1 MTRPRILFL
10 RTFKSDQLNFVVL
23 NSVALAIRDTAVIEI
38 VGDLRDRVAME
49 ASWREAFGNDVAVD
63 NIVDLIPS
71 TREAWRRE
79 VLGRIDAVD
88 AVVLHIS
95 PKDIDFPEFPF
106 GPPITEMS
114 GFSWER
120 FMESPLGRPITGRG
134 LLREICYL
142 NRLQRLPDTVVV
154 CDARY
159 QPTLDDL
166 IALGGTMGDSTD
178 MHGNLITP
186 RLTAIDKQVGHLRKA
201 SRGVTYQH
209 SPNGGALLPRFAA
222 ALSSALLEV
231 IADRGSR
238 ERPTIDLNNLL
249 GSSATPRPLPPD
261 GELKVVAFT
270 DVEEV
275 LFLPSGELTEIS
287 HEEMGQILNREAV
300 GLGCPYCHARLSEM
314 FFFTRGLQRHGLKG
328 SSERDWPNG
337 ICQVCGHKSS
347 LFGEDSLAPQ

>member
-10 RTFKSDQLNFVVL
+10 RTFKSDPLNFVVL
-23 NSVALAIRDTAVIEI
+23 NSLALAVLDTAVVEI
-38 VGDLRDRVAME
+38 VGDLRDRVAMD
-49 ASWREAFGNDVAVD
+49 ASWREAFGHSVAMADV
-63 NIVDLIPS
+63 VDLIPS
-71 TREAWRRE
+71 TREAWRRD
-79 VLGRIDAVD
+79 VLGRIEAAD

-106 GPPITEMS
+106 GPPINDMS
-114 GFSWER
+114 ERFWER
-120 FMESPLGRPITGRG
+120 FMDSPLARPITGRG

-178 MHGNLITP
+178 IRGNFITP

-201 SRGVTYQH
+201 SRGITYRH
-209 SPNGGALLPRFAA
+209 PANGGALLPEFAA
-222 ALSSALLEV
+222 MLAPALLEV
-231 IADRGSR
+231 TADRGSH
-238 ERPTIDLNNLL
+238 ERPAIELNNLL
-249 GSSATPRPLPPD
+249 GTSAAPRRLPPD

-270 DVEEV
+270 NVEEV
-275 LFLPSGELTEIS
+275 LFLPPGELTEIS
-287 HEEMGQILNREAV
+287 HKEIGQILNREAAR
-300 GLGCPYCHARLSEM
+300 LGCPYCRARLSEM
-314 FFFTRGLQRHGLKG
+314 FFFTRGLERRGLKG
-328 SSERDWPNG
+328 DGEGDWPNG

-347 LFGEDSLAPQ
+347 LFGDDQLAPQ